1 MAGTVPISDVVPLG
15 QWVLAYHDFQTRL
28 ERLLR
33 ETDKSVH
40 DLHVEKLGPE
50 TRPGVWERLGCHVYV
65 RAQTVSL
72 EVPESTR
79 ANTAMKAF
87 NSYQDVLLS

>member
-15 QWVLAYHDFQTRL
+15 QWVLAYHNFQTRL

-33 ETDKSVH
+33 ESGKSVY

-72 EVPESTR
+72 EVPESAR
-79 ANTAMKAF
+79 PGTAMKAF
-87 NSYQDVLLS
+87 DSYQQVLLS